1 MMRFHYHKAGRDIP
15 RLTVEKGDTL
25 VHAYSDSSRDELI
38 AWGRR
43 YGLKPEW
50 IDDRNALPHFDLFGE
65 SVELADPIGVSRAEL
80 VKDLR
85 RWRAWERTVGE
96 RRGDGG
102 PGPSG
107 L

>member
-15 RLTVEKGDTL
+15 RLTVRKGDTL
-25 VHAYSDSSRDELI
+25 VHAYSDWSLDELI
-38 AWGRR
+38 DWGRR

-50 IDDRNALPHFDLFGE
+50 IDDRNALPHFDLFGR
-65 SVELADPIGVSRAEL
+65 SVALADPEGVSRAEL
-80 VKDLR
+80 VTDLR
-85 RWRAWERTVGE
+85 RWREWERDGG
-96 RRGDGG
+96 RRGDGGG